1 MPTLPFEIIT
11 IILLM
16 LPTETLVKFQCVCRA
31 WRDLIRD
38 SMFIKEHLQIRASKG
53 KGYLLYVPMAHD
65 TGRAFKLLCERTFEQ
80 VLEIDIPFQPVEM
93 SLIIIGSCNGL
104 LCLSDTE
111 RFGTTIYLCN
121 PYIRRYR
128 VIDHPITGVV
138 GSSNPRNDSIT
149 LGFGYYDKT
158 NDYKIIRVVAP
169 SDEHDDYLD
178 LSSEHHEIAQNT
190 KVEVYSSIIN
200 SWKNVEVESF
210 QWSMFDVK
218 SELVV
223 CDSIHWKA
231 FCRDTNKD
239 VLVILAFHLGNET
252 FQQIKLPN
260 YDVDEEDW
268 LEYVGLY
275 KGNLSLF
282 LFHQVDHQHPWQE
295 QCCYLWVMKEYGV
308 DSSWTKTLTIT
319 VDPGIVRP
327 LVFTRDD
334 EMIFADADQDL
345 VVCHFDSST
354 AKIVRVEEKGYLNFA
369 TYVDSLVLLEG

>member
-1 MPTLPFEIIT
+1 
-11 IILLM
+11 
-16 LPTETLVKFQCVCRA
+16 
-31 WRDLIRD
+31 
-38 SMFIKEHLQIRASKG
+38 
-53 KGYLLYVPMAHD
+53 MAHD

-268 LEYVGLY
+268 LEY
-275 KGNLSLF
+275 
-282 LFHQVDHQHPWQE
+282 
-295 QCCYLWVMKEYGV
+295 EYGV

-319 VDPGIVRP
+319 VDPGIFRP